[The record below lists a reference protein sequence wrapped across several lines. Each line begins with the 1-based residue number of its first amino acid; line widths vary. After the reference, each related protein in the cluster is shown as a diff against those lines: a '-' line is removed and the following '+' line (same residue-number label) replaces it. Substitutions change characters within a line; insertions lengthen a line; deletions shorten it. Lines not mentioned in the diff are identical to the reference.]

1 MYVRRPT
8 LRVLEETQYD
18 PTDMP
23 VDQARAAYRA
33 HRVAEGWAD
42 TPGARLLTWPD
53 ENVKLDKTDDYVVG
67 LSLAPHRDG
76 GRATVC
82 VSSTKECRRGCLTYA
97 GKGGISSVQLGRAT
111 KTRFLFDHP
120 QAFITLLWHEL
131 QLAVERVDG
140 PVFARLNVLSDVKWE
155 LLAPKLFELPIQFY
169 DYTKRTDRIIGQ
181 TPPNFHLTYSVSEMD
196 SDLEAFEQVLL
207 GTNVAIV
214 FDTPKGKPLP
224 PTWHGL
230 PVIDGDEDDNR
241 TRDPVG
247 CVVGLRA
254 KGRMRQGRWS
264 MVRSVAVELLPV

>member
-18 PTDMP
+18 PIDMP
-23 VDQARAAYRA
+23 VDEARAAYRA

-53 ENVKLDKTDDYVVG
+53 ENVKLAKGDDYVVG

-82 VSSTKECRRGCLTYA
+82 IGSSPDCRRGCLTYA
-97 GKGGISSVQLGRAT
+97 GKGSLSNVQRGRAT

-120 QAFITLLWHEL
+120 QAFVTLLWYEL
-131 QLAVERVDG
+131 TLALQRVDG
-140 PVFARLNVLSDVKWE
+140 PVFCRLNVLSDVKWE

-169 DYTKRTDRIIGQ
+169 DYTKRADRIIGQ
-181 TPPNFHLTYSVSEMD
+181 LPSNYHLTYSMSELDADADAVGHTLMG
-196 SDLEAFEQVLL
+196 Q
-207 GTNVAIV
+207 NVAVV

-224 PTWHGL
+224 SNFHGV

-241 TRDPVG
+241 TRDPEGV
-247 CVVGLRA
+247 VVGLRA
-254 KGRMRQGRWS
+254 KGRMRQGRWA
-264 MVRSVAVELLPV
+264 MVRRSV